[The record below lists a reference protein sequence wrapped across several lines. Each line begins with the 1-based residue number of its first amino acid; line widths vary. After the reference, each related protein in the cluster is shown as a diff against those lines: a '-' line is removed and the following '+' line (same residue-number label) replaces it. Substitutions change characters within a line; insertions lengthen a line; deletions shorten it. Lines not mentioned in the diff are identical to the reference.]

1 MNKKYIAKVA
11 YSVNVLAWNS
21 VSNVKPKDHLI
32 KGEWKNGEKR
42 KIKIHEITERGK
54 EVFRKAIKKHFNTVS
69 VTRTLIL
76 KELENLKVIEKIETQ
91 PQILT
96 QTIRVLL
103 LNEKASLQEKID
115 ALQKLKAGCCN
126 VKETLDIMIASIEER
141 IRELQDLFPESDD

>member
-54 EVFRKAIKKHFNTVS
+54 EVFRKAIEKHFNTVS

-103 LNEKASLQEKID
+103 QKASLQEKID
-115 ALQKLKAGCCN
+115 ASEKLKAGCCN
-126 VKETLDIMIASIEER
+126 VKETLDIMIVNIEER